1 MDVIVDLNQYPFR
14 RVLPIIE
21 WCFKHNIDTKRCV
34 KLLEVWY
41 SDPPVTNDDWT
52 LTIPEKH
59 VTMFLL
65 KFGE

>member
-1 MDVIVDLNQYPFR
+1 MDVIVDLNQYPFH

-21 WCFKHNIDTKRCV
+21 WCLKRNIDTGRCIQ
-34 KLLEVWY
+34 LLEIWY
-41 SDPPVTNDDWT
+41 SKPPLDNDNWT
-52 LTIPEKH
+52 LTIPENH